1 MSSKNTSSWNAVTE
15 YKDYQESLD
24 RLSAIANNNQVN
36 KAMDGYQVYQDLK
49 TIQEY
54 NGDDR
59 DERLDL
65 VLAKLSLIN
74 SGYAMFGLL
83 ADKHGKKYGTKDIGA
98 FINTSSM
105 QFDVALY
112 LY

>member
-49 TIQEY
+49 TIQAY

-65 VLAKLSLIN
+65 VLAKLSLAN
-74 SGYAMFGLL
+74 SGYAMLGSF
-83 ADKHGKKYGTKDIGA
+83 ANNHKHKDAGA